1 VTDSAEIVSDGPA
14 GTGAGPGTA
23 EVIIIDSSGSME
35 GKKITEARRAAAVA
49 IDTLPDGVAFAV
61 VSGNSSARVV
71 YPTSQTGLAEA
82 SAATRSAAKQA
93 VHDVRAGG
101 GTAIGQW
108 LTLTR
113 SLMETRPGAARHAI
127 LLTDGQNWESEDVF
141 AAALA
146 RCEGVFQCDCRGV
159 GADWRVSELR
169 QIASLLLGS
178 VELLRTPEQMA
189 DDFRAVV
196 AAATARAVPDVTLRV
211 WTPKGAAVRFLRQ
224 VYPEVDDLT
233 GRGGDVN
240 ERTRDYPTGA
250 WGAGTREYHL
260 CVDVVP
266 GPVGT
271 RKLAAR
277 VTLVA
282 GDTKLSEALVLAVW
296 TDDTDLSTRIND
308 KVAHYTGQEELA
320 RAIQEGIEARALGD
334 DATAATR
341 LGRATQLAAEAD
353 DEGTLRRLAKVVDID
368 DPATGKVRL
377 RRDVDA
383 LDEMDLD
390 VSSTK
395 TVPAKR

>member
-1 VTDSAEIVSDGPA
+1 
-14 GTGAGPGTA
+14 
-23 EVIIIDSSGSME
+23 
-35 GKKITEARRAAAVA
+35 
-49 IDTLPDGVAFAV
+49 GVAFAV
-61 VSGNSSARVV
+61 VSGDSSARVV
-71 YPTSQTGLAEA
+71 YPTSGTGLAEA
-82 SAATRSAAKQA
+82 SAATRSAAKDAVRGVQA
-93 VHDVRAGG
+93 DG

-113 SLMETRPGAARHAI
+113 SLMTTRPGAARHAI
-127 LLTDGQNWESEDVF
+127 LLTDGQNGESEQVF

-146 RCEGVFQCDCRGV
+146 QCEGVFQCDCRGV

-169 QIASLLLGS
+169 RIASLLLGS

-196 AAATARAVPDVTLRV
+196 AAATARAVPDVTLRL
-211 WTPKGAAVRFLRQ
+211 WTPRGATVRFLRQ

-233 GRGGDVN
+233 GRGSDVD
-240 ERTRDYPTGA
+240 ERIRDYPTGA

-282 GDTKLSEALVLAVW
+282 DDTRLSESLVLAVW
-296 TDDTDLSTRIND
+296 TDDADLSTRING
-308 KVAHYTGQEELA
+308 KVAHYTGQAELA
-320 RAIQEGIEARALGD
+320 QVIQEGIEARTRGD
-334 DATAATR
+334 EATAATK
-341 LGRATQLAAEAD
+341 LGRAAQLAAETD
-353 DEGTLRRLAKVVDID
+353 DEGTLRRLARVVDID
-368 DPATGKVRL
+368 DPATGQVRL
-377 RRDVDA
+377 RRNIDA